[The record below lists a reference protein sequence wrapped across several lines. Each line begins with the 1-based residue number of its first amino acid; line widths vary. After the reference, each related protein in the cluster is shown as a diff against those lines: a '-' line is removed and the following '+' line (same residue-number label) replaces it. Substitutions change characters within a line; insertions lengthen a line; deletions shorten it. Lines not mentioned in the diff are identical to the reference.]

1 MLHLRNKAIL
11 SILTIAA
18 MIVLMSS
25 LGVLT
30 QSVLAQK
37 NATATS
43 SASSTAAKKTSDNF
57 LTYQN
62 PTYGIKIQYP
72 SDWTISQ
79 TGLTDYNNIVAFYSP
94 LGNLSDMSPQ
104 RLLLSRTHYS
114 QNISLNDYSK
124 LINDTLKEPGLQI
137 VESKA
142 ITLTGGATA
151 HRVVFI
157 PPAGNAPFKPE
168 IMLVWTAKGDN
179 IYTLS
184 YNGDAAKY
192 QTFLP
197 AIEKMIAS
205 FEITK

>member
-1 MLHLRNKAIL
+1 MLYRKNKTIL

-18 MIVLMSS
+18 MTVLMSS

-37 NATATS
+37 NATTTS
-43 SASSTAAKKTSDNF
+43 SASSTAANKTSNNF

-62 PTYGIKIQYP
+62 PTYGVKIQYP
-72 SDWTISQ
+72 SDWTVSQ
-79 TGLTDYNNIVAFYSP
+79 TGLRDYTNIVAFYSP
-94 LGNLSDMSPQ
+94 LGNLSDTIPQ
-104 RLLLSRTHYS
+104 QLLLSKTHYS
-114 QNISLNDYSK
+114 QNIALNDYSK
-124 LINDTLKEPGLQI
+124 LVNDTLKQPGIQI
-137 VESKA
+137 VESKS
-142 ITLTGGATA
+142 IMLTGGASA

-192 QTFLP
+192 HIFLP
-197 AIEKMIAS
+197 TIEKMIDS

>member
-1 MLHLRNKAIL
+1 MLYRKNEAIL

-18 MIVLMSS
+18 MIVLISS
-25 LGVLT
+25 LSVLK
-30 QSVLAQK
+30 QSALAQK
-37 NATATS
+37 NGNITNAS
-43 SASSTAAKKTSDNF
+43 SSSTAAKTMNNF

-79 TGLTDYNNIVAFYSP
+79 TGLRDYNNIVAFYSP
-94 LGNLSDMSPQ
+94 LGNLSDTLPQ
-104 RLLLSRTHYS
+104 HLLLSRTHYS

-124 LINDTLKEPGLQI
+124 LVNDTLRQPGIQI
-137 VESKA
+137 VESKSVM
-142 ITLTGGATA
+142 LTGGAIA

-157 PPAGNAPFKPE
+157 PPAGSAPFKPE

-179 IYTLS
+179 IYTIQ
-184 YNGDAAKY
+184 GTFDAAKY
-192 QTFLP
+192 HIFLP
-197 AIEKMIAS
+197 TIQKMIDS

>member
-1 MLHLRNKAIL
+1 MLYRKNKAIL
-11 SILTIAA
+11 YILTIAA

-25 LGVLT
+25 LGVLK

-37 NATATS
+37 NATTTS
-43 SASSTAAKKTSDNF
+43 FASSTAAKTSNNF

-62 PTYGIKIQYP
+62 PAYGIKIQYP
-72 SDWTISQ
+72 SDWTVSH
-79 TGLTDYNNIVAFYSP
+79 TGLTDYNNIVGFYAP
-94 LGNLSDMSPQ
+94 LGNLSDMIPQ

-137 VESKA
+137 VESKS
-142 ITLTGGATA
+142 IMLTGGVLA

-157 PPAGNAPFKPE
+157 PPAGSAPFKPE

-179 IYTLS
+179 TYTLI

-192 QTFLP
+192 HIFLP
-197 AIEKMIAS
+197 TIEKMINS